1 MPSSLFETLL
11 AQIKENKMKKM
22 IILFTL
28 LTLFACDDKKDD
40 EFSLNGTWLS
50 VLGKMD
56 GSNEPVVFFDTDNK
70 IFTAAYVNPS
80 NTANGCYCYYTF
92 TYEYDGGNKYD
103 TNEGELNINKL
114 DGGNIKVKFAYLG
127 GGKEIE
133 YGKESNNIES
143 GSYTKCSS
151 DCS

>member
-1 MPSSLFETLL
+1 MKRYTIGLTLL
-11 AQIKENKMKKM
+11 LALMNTGCE
-22 IILFTL
+22 
-28 LTLFACDDKKDD
+28 DKKDD

-50 VLGKMD
+50 ILGKMD

-80 NTANGCYCYYTF
+80 NTAKGCYCYHTF
-92 TYEYDGGNKYD
+92 TYEYDSGNKYD
-103 TNEGELNINKL
+103 TNEGELDIKKS

-133 YGKESNNIES
+133 YGKESNNIDS

-151 DCS
+151 DCR